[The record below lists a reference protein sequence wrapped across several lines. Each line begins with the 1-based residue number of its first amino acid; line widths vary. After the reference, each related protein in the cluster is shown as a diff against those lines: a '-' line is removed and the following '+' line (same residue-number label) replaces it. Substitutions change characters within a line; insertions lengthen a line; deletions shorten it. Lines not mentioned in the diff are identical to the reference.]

1 MSNEMIPA
9 HPAAFAID
17 DVNAAP
23 PQPNVR
29 HDGWT
34 GEKQRMF
41 CESLAETGMVDKAAV
56 SAGMSRMS
64 AYRLRRRDAGK
75 SFALAWDAALLL
87 ARQRLID
94 DAFAL
99 AFTGSVEQTVLD
111 GEVIYEKRRRDP
123 RMILTTIERLSS
135 SKILGSAATQTV
147 AQEFDTFLDCM
158 AHDAAAHSG
167 ASANFLR
174 DREDAVALP
183 DKNRYNQSSLMLR
196 NAEIRTAYEASRPHV
211 PAQALELNTESV

>member
-1 MSNEMIPA
+1 MPNQIIPA

-34 GEKQRMF
+34 AQKQRLF
-41 CESLAETGMVDKAAV
+41 CETLAECGMVDKAVA
-56 SAGMSRMS
+56 SAGMSRES
-64 AYRLRRRDAGK
+64 AYKLRRRSTGK

-94 DAFAL
+94 EAFAL
-99 AFTGSVEQTVLD
+99 AFTGSVEQTVLE

-147 AQEFDTFLDCM
+147 AQEFDAFLDCM
-158 AHDAAAHSG
+158 EQDAAAHTG
-167 ASANFLR
+167 ASADFLNNR
-174 DREDAVALP
+174 LEDIGLP
-183 DKNRYNQSSLMLR
+183 DKSKFAQASYLL
-196 NAEIRTAYEASRPHV
+196 RTADNRAGRDERMAIA
-211 PAQALELNTESV
+211 AQKQIE

>member
-1 MSNEMIPA
+1 MPNQIIPA
-9 HPAAFAID
+9 HPAAFSIEDA
-17 DVNAAP
+17 NAAP
-23 PQPNVR
+23 PQPDVR

-34 GEKQRMF
+34 GQKLRMF
-41 CESLAETGMVDKAAV
+41 CETLAETGMVDKAAAA
-56 SAGMSRMS
+56 AGMSRMS

-94 DAFAL
+94 EAFAL
-99 AFTGSVEQTVLD
+99 AFTGSVEQTVLE

-158 AHDAAAHSG
+158 EHDAAAHTG

-183 DKNRYNQSSLMLR
+183 DKNRYTHSSSLLY
-196 NAEIRTAYEASRPHV
+196 NADIRSAREDIRHAAAAKAIEQNS
-211 PAQALELNTESV
+211 ESV